1 MPLGT
6 QDTLNFF
13 YNLIDKINN
22 ITIFFYMRVTT
33 SFPLG
38 TLRDTPS
45 EAEIIS
51 HQLLLKAGYIRRV
64 NSGIYAYMPIMLR
77 VIEKISNIIEKEL
90 NNKGCSKLL
99 LPQLHPAELWKRSE
113 RWEGY
118 TAGEGIMFNLK
129 DRQGKEFGLAPTHEE
144 VITSIASEI
153 INSYKQLPLCF
164 YQIQTKFRDEIRP
177 RFGLMRSREFIMKD
191 GYSFHSSKEDLAS
204 FYEEMEKAYKN
215 IFKSCGLDI
224 VGVDADSGAIGGA
237 ASKEFMVT
245 ADAGEDSILFTE
257 SGSYA
262 ANIEKAISLPSKGIP
277 LKNFEDEWLETPD
290 QKSIIDL
297 CQKNNLDTSQIVK
310 VVIFLARFEDKT
322 EVPILAC
329 IRGDQH
335 INEVKLFNLINK
347 KSKSNLIHL
356 KIVEDNS
363 IIKENLDNLPLGYIG
378 PDINDEIIKNNS
390 NWNKSWIRIA
400 DHSASCLSRF
410 VSGGNKVN
418 FHKVFH
424 TFSFI
429 EKKFLISDI
438 RNAKKGDRI
447 SLESNEVLKEK
458 RGIEIGHIFQL
469 GQKYSEKLNAKFS
482 DKDGQLKNLWM
493 GCYGIGITRIAQAAI
508 EQNHDENGISWP
520 IQISPFEILIIP
532 TNLKDP
538 NQKQLTEEI
547 YKEFKSKKIDVLLD
561 DRDDRAGVK
570 FKDADLIGIPFQ
582 IVVGRDSINKEVEFF
597 SRASRSKIKIASKN
611 LLEKF
616 MSESKVMYNKNS

>member
-1 MPLGT
+1 
-6 QDTLNFF
+6 
-13 YNLIDKINN
+13 
-22 ITIFFYMRVTT
+22 MRVTT

-38 TLRDTPS
+38 TLRETPS

-51 HQLLLKAGYIRRV
+51 HQLLLKGGYIRRI

-77 VIEKISNIIEKEL
+77 VIEKISSIIEKEL
-90 NNKGCSKLL
+90 NKNNCSKLL
-99 LPQLHPAELWKRSE
+99 LPQLHPAELWKRSQ

-144 VITSIASEI
+144 VITTIASEI

-191 GYSFHSSKEDLAS
+191 AYSFHSSKEDLAS
-204 FYEEMEKAYKN
+204 FYEKMEKAYEN
-215 IFKSCGLDI
+215 IFKNCGLEA

-262 ANIEKAISLPSKGIP
+262 ANIEKAVSLPSKEIP
-277 LKNFEDEWLETPD
+277 LKKSQQEWLETPN
-290 QKSIIDL
+290 QKSIVDI
-297 CQKNNLDTSQIVK
+297 CQNNNLDPSQIVK
-310 VVIFLARFEDKT
+310 VVIFVAKFEDKS
-322 EVPILAC
+322 EAPILTC
-329 IRGDQH
+329 IRGDQS
-335 INEVKLFNLINK
+335 INEIKLFNLINK
-347 KSKSNLIHL
+347 KYNSNLIHL
-356 KIVEDNS
+356 KVVDENS
-363 IIKENLDNLPLGYIG
+363 IINKNLNNFPFGYIG
-378 PDINDEIIKNNS
+378 PDINDETIKIDS
-390 NWNKSWIRIA
+390 NWDKNWIRIA
-400 DHSASCLSRF
+400 DYSASSLSSF
-410 VSGGNKVN
+410 ISGGNKVD
-418 FHKVFH
+418 FHKVFQ
-424 TFSFI
+424 TFSFV
-429 EKKFLISDI
+429 EKNFLISDI
-438 RNAKKGDRI
+438 RNAKKGDCI
-447 SLESNEVLKEK
+447 SLESNEELKEK
-458 RGIEIGHIFQL
+458 KGIEIGHIFQL
-469 GQKYSEKLNAKFS
+469 GQKYSDKLNAKFS

-493 GCYGIGITRIAQAAI
+493 GCYGIGVTRIAQAAI
-508 EQNHDENGISWP
+508 EQNYDENGISWP

-538 NQKQLTEEI
+538 IQKKLTEEI
-547 YKEFKSKKIDVLLD
+547 YKEFKSNKIDVLLD

-582 IVVGRDSINKEVEFF
+582 IIIGRDSINKEVEFF
-597 SRASRSKIKIASKN
+597 SRSSRSKIKISSKN

-616 MSESKVMYNKNS
+616 ISESKVMYNKKS

>member
-1 MPLGT
+1 
-6 QDTLNFF
+6 
-13 YNLIDKINN
+13 
-22 ITIFFYMRVTT
+22 MRVTS

-51 HQLLLKAGYIRRV
+51 HQLLLKGGYIRRV

-77 VIEKISNIIEKEL
+77 VIEKISTIIEKEL
-90 NNKGCSKLL
+90 NNAGCSKLL
-99 LPQLHPAELWKRSE
+99 LPQLHPADLWKKTQ

-144 VITSIASEI
+144 VITNIASEI
-153 INSYKQLPLCF
+153 INSYKQLPLCY

-191 GYSFHSSKEDLAS
+191 GYSFHSSKEDLS
-204 FYEEMEKAYKN
+204 CFYEKMEKAYEN
-215 IFKSCGLDI
+215 IFKNCGLDT
-224 VGVDADSGAIGGA
+224 VGVDADSGSIGGA

-262 ANIEKAISLPSKGIP
+262 ANIEKAVSFPSKEVP
-277 LKNFEDEWLETPD
+277 LKILDPEWIETPN
-290 QKSIIDL
+290 QKSIVDI
-297 CQKNNLDTSQIVK
+297 CQKNNLDASQIVK
-310 VVIFLARFEDKT
+310 VVIFVAKFEDKS

-329 IRGDQH
+329 VRGDQH

-347 KSKSNLIHL
+347 KYNPNLIHL
-356 KIVEDNS
+356 KIVEDNA
-363 IIKENLDNLPLGYIG
+363 IVENNLTNFPLGYIG
-378 PDINDEIIKNNS
+378 PDINDETIKTNS
-390 NWNKSWIRIA
+390 NWAKSWVRIV
-400 DHSASCLSRF
+400 DYSASCLSNF
-410 VSGGNKVN
+410 VSGGNKFN
-418 FHKVFH
+418 FHKVFQNY
-424 TFSFI
+424 SFI
-429 EKKFLISDI
+429 NKQFLVSDI
-438 RNAKKGDRI
+438 RNAKKGDYI
-447 SLESNEVLKEK
+447 SPESNETLKEK

-482 DKDGQLKNLWM
+482 DKDGQLKYLWM
-493 GCYGIGITRIAQAAI
+493 GCYGIGVTRIAQAAI
-508 EQNHDENGISWP
+508 EQNHDDNGISWP

-532 TNLKDP
+532 TNIKDP
-538 NQKQLTEEI
+538 NQKKLTEEI
-547 YKEFKSKKIDVLLD
+547 YKEFKSNKIDVLLD
-561 DRDDRAGVK
+561 DRDERAGVK

-582 IVVGRDSINKEVEFF
+582 IIIGRDSINKEVEFLC
-597 SRASRSKIKIASKN
+597 RSSKSKLKIASKD

-616 MSESKVMYNKNS
+616 ISESKVMYNKNS